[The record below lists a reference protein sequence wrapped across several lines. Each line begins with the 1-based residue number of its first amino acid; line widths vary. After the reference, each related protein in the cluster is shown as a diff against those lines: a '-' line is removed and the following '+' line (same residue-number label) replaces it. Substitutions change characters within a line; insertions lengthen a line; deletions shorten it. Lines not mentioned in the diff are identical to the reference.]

1 MMNNNNIDNEIG
13 DYSIMRVADFV
24 LSFDST
30 LLHTTQCLSFVGF
43 FFLIEIDVAWL
54 CMSELVV
61 GCRTCAFVLQRC

>member
-1 MMNNNNIDNEIG
+1 MMNNNNIDNETG

-43 FFLIEIDVAWL
+43 FFFD
-54 CMSELVV
+54 
-61 GCRTCAFVLQRC
+61 RD